1 MAESV
6 PSESALGRGQEA
18 SEAQARLERS
28 NAVVARRKRRGR
40 QLLLAPALVTIA
52 LFGIVPLGIII
63 LYSLLEPGSYGG
75 VTWAFST
82 EAYIQFLFERDIFD
96 DTLSFNT
103 SYLEIYGR
111 SVGLAAIATLGTLVI
126 GFPTAYFIA
135 TKPREQRNLWLFLV
149 TLPFWTNL
157 LIRTYAMLLIIR
169 DEGVINIGLETVGII
184 DQPINILYTDFA
196 VCMGLI
202 YSYLPFMVLPLYAS
216 LEKLD
221 FRLVEAA
228 FDLYAN
234 RFKVLTKVI
243 VPLAKPG
250 VVAGCILVFIPGL
263 GAYITPELLGGGKKL
278 MIGNMIAIQF
288 GSSRNWPFGSAS
300 ALILMV
306 IVMAALL
313 LYLRSSRRQAGSM
326 GHG

>member
-1 MAESV
+1 
-6 PSESALGRGQEA
+6 
-18 SEAQARLERS
+18 
-28 NAVVARRKRRGR
+28 
-40 QLLLAPALVTIA
+40 
-52 LFGIVPLGIII
+52 
-63 LYSLLEPGSYGG
+63 
-75 VTWAFST
+75 
-82 EAYIQFLFERDIFD
+82 
-96 DTLSFNT
+96 
-103 SYLEIYGR
+103 
-111 SVGLAAIATLGTLVI
+111 
-126 GFPTAYFIA
+126 
-135 TKPREQRNLWLFLV
+135 
-149 TLPFWTNL
+149 
-157 LIRTYAMLLIIR
+157 
-169 DEGVINIGLETVGII
+169 
-184 DQPINILYTDFA
+184 
-196 VCMGLI
+196 MGLI